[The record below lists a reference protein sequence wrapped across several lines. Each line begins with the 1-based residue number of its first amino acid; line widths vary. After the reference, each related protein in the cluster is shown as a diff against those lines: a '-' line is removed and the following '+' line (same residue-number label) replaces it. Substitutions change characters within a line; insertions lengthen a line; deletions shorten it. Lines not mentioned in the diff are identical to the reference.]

1 MAAPD
6 APSAKAALVV
16 GAADPVGRECAVALA
31 RAGAD
36 VAVAPLAPEPREIVQ
51 IHSVANEI
59 WSLGR
64 RNLAIEAGT
73 GAASAISA
81 AVARARAE
89 FGRLDIVVIAS
100 DDPSLAAAASGAGAP
115 TVIAL
120 DPEDPRPPSEIA
132 AEAAASATA
141 A

>member
-6 APSAKAALVV
+6 APRAKSALVF
-16 GAADPVGRECAVALA
+16 GAADPVGRECALALA

-36 VAVAPLAPEPREIVQ
+36 VAVAPLGSEPHEIVRT
-51 IHSVANEI
+51 HSVANEI

-64 RNLAIEAGT
+64 RNLAIEPDP
-73 GAASAISA
+73 GAASALSDAID
-81 AVARARAE
+81 RARAE
-89 FGRLDIVVIAS
+89 FGRLDIVIIAS
-100 DDPSLAAAASGAGAP
+100 ADPSLPAAAREAGVP

>member
-1 MAAPD
+1 MPAPD

-36 VAVAPLAPEPREIVQ
+36 VAVAPLGLEPREVVQ
-51 IHSVANEI
+51 VHSVANEI

-64 RNLAIEAGT
+64 RNLAIEPDAGAT
-73 GAASAISA
+73 SAITDA
-81 AVARARAE
+81 IARTRAE
-89 FGRLDIVVIAS
+89 FGRLDIVIIAS
-100 DDPSLAAAASGAGAP
+100 ADPALAAAAREAGAP

-120 DPEDPRPPSEIA
+120 DPEDPRSPAEIA
-132 AEAAASATA
+132 AEAAAA
-141 A
+141 AAAA

>member
-1 MAAPD
+1 M
-6 APSAKAALVV
+6 SAKAALVI

-36 VAVAPLAPEPREIVQ
+36 VAVAPLGPEPREVVQ

-64 RNLAIEAGT
+64 RNLGIEPGA
-73 GAASAISA
+73 GAASAISDA
-81 AVARARAE
+81 IARARAE
-89 FGRLDIVVIAS
+89 FGRLDIVIIAS
-100 DDPSLAAAASGAGAP
+100 ADPSLAAAAREAGAP

-120 DPEDPRPPSEIA
+120 DPEDPRPPAEIA
-132 AEAAASATA
+132 AEAAAA
-141 A
+141 AAAA